1 MYAAERMGW
10 AEIVGQNMQRGL
22 QAGGK
27 VSERLHDR
35 EQHDSVKVC
44 ALNVIRMVAMVA
56 MVVDGVYG

>member
-1 MYAAERMGW
+1 MGW
-10 AEIVGQNMQRGL
+10 AEIVGQNMQREL

-27 VSERLHDR
+27 VSERLHGR